1 MERRWETRAAKLV
14 CAAAVT
20 TAVVL
25 GVKYLWGV
33 LLPFALAWVLSLAID
48 PVARRLGARTGVP
61 RGVWAVLLLLIAI
74 GGLIAACCAGAARAV
89 RELQELLAALI
100 GRGTAADG
108 AGTDLLDRLASVL
121 APQWREALYEWGH
134 DLAERALSEVVGAL
148 SAALPS
154 LAASLL
160 GALPSAALFVL
171 VTVISGFYFC
181 LEPGLVG
188 RSITACLPSK
198 LASRLPSWR
207 ARVRAVSFRYLRAY
221 LLLLCVTFSALLV
234 GFLILR
240 VRYALL
246 LSLAVAVV
254 DLLPVLGVGT
264 VLIPWAVVLL
274 LRRQFY
280 QGFGLLILYA
290 AVTVLRQVVEPRL
303 IGKSLGLHPLAALVA
318 GYAGWRWFGVLGM
331 ALGPIAATAL
341 KALWRG
347 MEDAKKGASRGG
359 SLGG

>member
-1 MERRWETRAAKLV
+1 MERKWETRAAKLI
-14 CAAAVT
+14 CAAAVAA
-20 TAVVL
+20 AVAI
-25 GVKYLWGV
+25 GVNCLWGV
-33 LLPFALAWVLSLAID
+33 LLPFALAWGLSLAIH
-48 PVARRLGARTGVP
+48 PAARRLGERTGIP

-74 GGLIAACCAGAARAV
+74 GGLIAVCCAGAARALK
-89 RELQELLAALI
+89 ELEELLASLVA
-100 GRGTAADG
+100 RGETAEG
-108 AGTDLLDRLASVL
+108 ARTNLLDRLVSVFGFE
-121 APQWREALYEWGH
+121 RHEALREWRN
-134 DLAERALSEVVGAL
+134 DLAERMLTEAVSAL

-154 LAASLL
+154 LAGRLL
-160 GALPSAALFVL
+160 GAVPSAALFVL
-171 VTVISGFYFC
+171 VTVIAGFYFC

-188 RSITACLPSK
+188 RLLVACLPTK
-198 LASRLPSWR
+198 LSARLPSWR
-207 ARVRAVSFRYLRAY
+207 ARIRAVSFRYLRAY

-234 GFLILR
+234 GFLVLR

-264 VLIPWAVVLL
+264 VLIPWAIVLL

-290 AVTVLRQVVEPRL
+290 AVTVLRQIMEPRL

-331 ALGPIAATAL
+331 ALGPIAATAV
-341 KALWRG
+341 KALLRG
-347 MEDAKKGASRGG
+347 VEDAKKGASLGG